1 MNHDFEVIH
10 LNTKTL
16 PGGIT
21 CIIVNIHHHQH
32 MQAAAESRGGFFI
45 LLSSNDAAVIII
57 IEEYF
62 MQKYILLILYNFFSL
77 KKRNIYTIYIML
89 KKSIIFPCWIRG
101 HLILTVGQ
109 NQGTDIWVLKSP
121 PFLCLWNGKKR
132 KCCRLLPA
140 SAPPTRA
147 SEYCRQNRNAFRT
160 LKMCTQNWKWLGE
173 DEIWENMWLW
183 LVGVVSWDL
192 LSSANLQRKAVTA

>member
-57 IEEYF
+57 IEEEYYA
-62 MQKYILLILYNFFSL
+62 K
-77 KKRNIYTIYIML
+77 IYITYL
-89 KKSIIFPCWIRG
+89 YSIIFFLLRKEIYIQY
-101 HLILTVGQ
+101 IL
-109 NQGTDIWVLKSP
+109 
-121 PFLCLWNGKKR
+121 C
-132 KCCRLLPA
+132 
-140 SAPPTRA
+140 
-147 SEYCRQNRNAFRT
+147 
-160 LKMCTQNWKWLGE
+160 
-173 DEIWENMWLW
+173 
-183 LVGVVSWDL
+183 
-192 LSSANLQRKAVTA
+192 